1 MRTNTAIVI
10 PILAALLLAIILFIR
25 YLVRLKKAVS
35 EDSTPT
41 DREHRS
47 AAPSE
52 VIPWI
57 LVAVL
62 VIWNAMSLSKISAM
76 NLKVDNLVTN
86 TSSLMNQVGAMYSKI
101 NELEEQLKAETDLL
115 HDYDWTFSEFFGS
128 TGRVRID
135 FTLAPNQYSE
145 KSEFVLQFGDEK
157 TECTQVSA
165 GRYEATL
172 YVDVFKAVDSAPV
185 LTLTEDGVTR
195 TQILD
200 DVPYGE
206 MWSLIFPNYEAEGVD
221 LNGTIKNGTLSLK
234 GSFAVGDFGKSVCD
248 LKVTK
253 TEIVKEVDGKEV
265 GRVPI
270 DLYGKN
276 FEPVKVELDEKFE
289 NFRNSSTNS
298 SVLRLYLDVKTDSGY
313 TMHVDLY
320 RLSADEN
327 GGQSVAMHGIEIF
340 DPSGKTVV
348 SHKNWPE

>member
-1 MRTNTAIVI
+1 MRSNYAIVI

-35 EDSTPT
+35 EDSTPS

-57 LVAVL
+57 LIAVL

-76 NLKVDNLVTN
+76 NLKIDNLGTN
-86 TSSLMNQVGAMYSKI
+86 TSSLMNQVWAMSSKLD
-101 NELEEQLKAETDLL
+101 ELEEQLKAQTDLL
-115 HDYDWTFSEFFGS
+115 HEYDWSFGS
-128 TGRVRID
+128 FDGTTGCVRVN
-135 FTLAPNQYSE
+135 FVLAPNAYSE
-145 KSEFVLQFGDEK
+145 ESKYTVQFGEAK
-157 TECTQVSA
+157 AACTQTSD
-165 GRYEATL
+165 GRYIASL
-172 YVDVFKAVDSAPV
+172 YLDVFKAVDSAPV

-206 MWSLIFPNYEAEGVD
+206 MWSLVFPNYEAEGVD

-234 GSFAVGDFGKSVCD
+234 GSFAVGNFGKEIDS

-253 TEIVKEVDGKEV
+253 TELVKEVDGQEV
-265 GRVPI
+265 GRIPI
-270 DLYGKN
+270 DLSGNN
-276 FEPVKVELDEKFE
+276 FEPVKVELDDKFE
-289 NFRNSSTNS
+289 NFRNSGSNS

-320 RLSADEN
+320 RLSPAEN
-327 GGQSVAMHGIEIF
+327 AESQLTRCIEIF
-340 DPSGKTVV
+340 DPSGRTVV
-348 SHKNWPE
+348 SHKY

>member
-1 MRTNTAIVI
+1 MRTAVVI
-10 PILAALLLAIILFIR
+10 IPALCAVLLGLFVFIR
-25 YLVRLKKAVS
+25 YRRRLNAAVS

-47 AAPSE
+47 TSPSE
-52 VIPWI
+52 AIPWI
-57 LVAVL
+57 LIAVL
-62 VIWNAMSLSKISAM
+62 VIWNAVSLSKISTM
-76 NLKVDNLVTN
+76 NLKIDNLVTN
-86 TSSLMNQVGAMYSKI
+86 TSSLMNQMWAMSSKI
-101 NELEEQLKAETDLL
+101 DELEEQLKAETELL
-115 HDYDWTFSEFFGS
+115 HEYDWSFAAFDGT
-128 TGRVRID
+128 TGRVRMD
-135 FTLAPNQYSE
+135 FTLAPNAYSE
-145 KSEFVLQFGDEK
+145 KSSFTLQFGEAK
-157 TECTQVSA
+157 AACTQVSD
-165 GRYEATL
+165 GRYIASL
-172 YVDVFKAVDSAPV
+172 YLDVFKAVDSAPV
-185 LTLTEDGVTR
+185 LTLAEDGVTK

-200 DVPYGE
+200 NVPYGE
-206 MWSLIFPNYEAEGVD
+206 MWSLVFPNYEADGVD

-265 GRVPI
+265 GRIPI
-270 DLYGKN
+270 DMNGKN

-327 GGQSVAMHGIEIF
+327 GGQSATMHGIEIF
-340 DPSGKTVV
+340 DPSGRTVV
-348 SHKNWPE
+348 SHKN